1 MADLTAAVT
10 DEDHQQGSDGA
21 PVTLVEYGD
30 YQCPDCGVAFG
41 IVQQVQRHFGNKV
54 RFVYRNFPLE
64 MHPMAE
70 PAAEAAEFAATQ
82 GKFWEMHDAIY
93 EHQSSLSEAMLE
105 KTGGQLGLD
114 REGVRQAI
122 EQGEFEERIEA
133 DMESGDSSGV
143 RGTPTFFINGKQMS
157 GSYDYESLQRA
168 IEGAL

>member
-10 DEDHQQGSDGA
+10 GEDHQQGSADA
-21 PVTLVEYGD
+21 AATLVEYGD
-30 YQCPDCGVAFG
+30 YQCPDCGAAFK
-41 IVQQVQRHFGNKV
+41 IVKQVQQHFGDKL

-105 KTGGQLGLD
+105 RTGEQLGLD
-114 REGVRQAI
+114 RNRVRQAI
-122 EQGEFEERIEA
+122 EESEFEQRIEA
-133 DMESGDSSGV
+133 DMESGDQSDV
-143 RGTPTFFINGKQMS
+143 QGTPTFFINGKQLT
-157 GSYDYESLQRA
+157 GSYDLRSLEQA
-168 IEGAL
+168 IADEL